1 LLKAGHRRARV
12 LADPVPLPG
21 AQHDQV
27 SRREPPLP
35 RLAFRTSIADA
46 APWPGDPADRNVII
60 LMTNAKECV
69 MADAAQVA
77 DGFFAAWTTKDLD
90 RARSL
95 LHDDVSFEGPI
106 DSFSDADSYIAA
118 LRQLSGI
125 VTGAE
130 TQKVFV
136 DGDDVC
142 VIYDLKTV
150 PVPNSRTCEWYRVR
164 DGKIAS
170 VSVVF
175 DARPFAA
182 MFENRQGQ

>member
-1 LLKAGHRRARV
+1 
-12 LADPVPLPG
+12 
-21 AQHDQV
+21 
-27 SRREPPLP
+27 
-35 RLAFRTSIADA
+35 
-46 APWPGDPADRNVII
+46 
-60 LMTNAKECV
+60 

-77 DGFFAAWTTKDLD
+77 EGFFAAWTTKDLD

-106 DSFSDADSYIAA
+106 DSFSDADNYVAS

-142 VIYDLKTV
+142 VIYDLKTA
-150 PVPNSRTCEWYRVR
+150 PVPSSRTCEWYQVR
-164 DGKIAS
+164 EGKVAS
-170 VSVVF
+170 VSVIF
-175 DARPFAA
+175 DARPFAPL
-182 MFENRQGQ
+182 FEGRQDQ

>member
-1 LLKAGHRRARV
+1 
-12 LADPVPLPG
+12 
-21 AQHDQV
+21 
-27 SRREPPLP
+27 
-35 RLAFRTSIADA
+35 
-46 APWPGDPADRNVII
+46 
-60 LMTNAKECV
+60 

-77 DGFFAAWTTKDLD
+77 DGFFTAWTAKDFT

-95 LHDDVSFEGPI
+95 LHDDVSFEGPLE
-106 DSFSDADSYIAA
+106 SFSDADSYLAS
-118 LRQLSGI
+118 LQQLSGI

-142 VIYDLKTV
+142 VIYDLKTA
-150 PVPNSRTCEWYRVR
+150 PVPRSRTCEWYHVR

-175 DARPFAA
+175 DARPFAP
-182 MFENRQGQ
+182 MFEARPDQ

>member
-1 LLKAGHRRARV
+1 
-12 LADPVPLPG
+12 
-21 AQHDQV
+21 
-27 SRREPPLP
+27 
-35 RLAFRTSIADA
+35 
-46 APWPGDPADRNVII
+46 
-60 LMTNAKECV
+60 MT
-69 MADAAQVA
+69 AAQVA
-77 DGFFAAWTTKDLD
+77 EDFFGAWTGKDFA
-90 RARSL
+90 RARPL

-106 DSFSDADSYIAA
+106 DSFSDADSYLAS
-118 LRQLSGI
+118 LQQLSGI

-136 DGDDVC
+136 DGDDGC

-150 PVPNSRTCEWYRVR
+150 PVPRSRTCEWYRVR

-182 MFENRQGQ
+182 MFEGRQGQ